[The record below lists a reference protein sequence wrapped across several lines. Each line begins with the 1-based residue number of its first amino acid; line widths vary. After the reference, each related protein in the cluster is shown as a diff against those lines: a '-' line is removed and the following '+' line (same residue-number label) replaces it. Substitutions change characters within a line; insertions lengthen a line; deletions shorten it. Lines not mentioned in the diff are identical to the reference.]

1 MGVRWEEQR
10 QTGTHSLMVLTA
22 SDVDSVCPQE
32 KLRPLIMELS
42 ACLAQELEKVK
53 EDSGEGGAISDPATT
68 PTHKATQQVSNNKCE
83 LQNGSSLL
91 LAGSALEP
99 LVTQPNEKPPGKE
112 IL

>member
-1 MGVRWEEQR
+1 
-10 QTGTHSLMVLTA
+10 
-22 SDVDSVCPQE
+22 
-32 KLRPLIMELS
+32 MELS

-68 PTHKATQQVSNNKCE
+68 STHKATQQVSNNKCE
-83 LQNGSSLL
+83 LQNGGSSLP
-91 LAGSALEP
+91 AGSALES

>member
-10 QTGTHSLMVLTA
+10 QMGTHSPMVLTA

-68 PTHKATQQVSNNKCE
+68 STHKATQQVSNKCE
-83 LQNGSSLL
+83 LQNGGSSLP
-91 LAGSALEP
+91 AGSAPES